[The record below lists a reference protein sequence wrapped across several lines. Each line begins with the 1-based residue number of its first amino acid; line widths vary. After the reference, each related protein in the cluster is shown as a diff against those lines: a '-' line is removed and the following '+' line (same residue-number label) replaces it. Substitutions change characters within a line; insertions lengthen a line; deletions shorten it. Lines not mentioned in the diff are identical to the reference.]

1 MSAKI
6 LLVDDEPAQIELL
19 RYNLEKAGFQI
30 LQADNGRDAIWMT
43 EEHEPDLIVLDWMM
57 PEASGIDVCR
67 ELRARADTR
76 LLPILMVS
84 ARGEE
89 GDLSLGL
96 DSGADDYITKPFSP
110 RELVARVRALLRRA
124 RPSLMQDVLEFHGL
138 SLNPETM
145 RVERDGDA
153 IHLGAKEF
161 QLLSVL
167 IERPERVF
175 SRTQLLD
182 MVWGHGVYVEE
193 RTVDVHMSRLRRAL
207 NKTADGG
214 ATRPDIIRT
223 VRGTGYALTQPVAK
237 SK

>member
-67 ELRARADTR
+67 ELRARIDTR

-207 NKTADGG
+207 NKAGDGG
-214 ATRPDIIRT
+214 PSRPDIIRT